1 MITVPGRLSQNRSV
15 LQTLPWLRVRGRGIA
30 LYLQHISRPM
40 GAHQQ
45 HINAARPAAD
55 IHDTLAREVHALKQP
70 RHFRR
75 PARGQ
80 PAITP
85 NAFRTPI
92 I

>member
-1 MITVPGRLSQNRSV
+1 
-15 LQTLPWLRVRGRGIA
+15 
-30 LYLQHISRPM
+30 M

-85 NAFRTPI
+85 NAFRMPI